1 MSVHVTPVAR
11 RQGMDGDAH
20 APRHAHQGRAV
31 HALGQL
37 HGRQHGVIRLEFGES
52 RFVSRLF
59 EYLCLSRSMDL

>member
-1 MSVHVTPVAR
+1 MSVHVTVVAR
-11 RQGMDGDAH
+11 RQGLDGDAH
-20 APRHAHQGRAV
+20 VLGHAHQGRAV

-37 HGRQHGVIRLEFGES
+37 HGRQHGIVRLESGES